1 MESDEFYE
9 ACFDLSRMEASGR
22 RYNATQTLLLSL
34 LSQLLPFLLPLLPP
48 HPILW
53 ERSDWSRGP
62 GGVFAS
68 QPCSAWTRPVF
79 LQIRPIKGNDGG
91 RVSALMGATLLD

>member
-9 ACFDLSRMEASGR
+9 TCFDLSRMEASGR
-22 RYNATQTLLLSL
+22 GCNATRTLLLSL

-48 HPILW
+48 HPTLGEIRLEQRAW
-53 ERSDWSRGP
+53 WSLCFP
-62 GGVFAS
+62 ALF
-68 QPCSAWTRPVF
+68 CLDRPVF
-79 LQIRPIKGNDGG
+79 LQIRPVKGNDGG